1 MSNIVKSEKFSEI
14 LSSAKE
20 AGFACTASRGHRGGT
35 GEYLTFTA
43 KTAEGETV
51 LAEEWQFSAKLKDIK
66 SLKEIVEVCEIH
78 TIHELDKHGNTIESR
93 LVGLPG
99 KDITVTETIEL

>member
-14 LSSAKE
+14 LSTAKA
-20 AGFACTASRGHRGGT
+20 AGFKCTASRGHRGGT

-43 KTAEGETV
+43 LSPEGEV
-51 LAEEWQFSAKLKDIK
+51 IMNEEWQFSAKLKDIK
-66 SLKEIVEVCEIH
+66 SLKEVVDTCEIH
-78 TIHELDKHGNTIESR
+78 TVHELDKHGNTIESR

-99 KDITVTETIEL
+99 KEITVTETIEL